1 MKTMRGFIILAACM
15 PMIASC
21 AGGGLLKS
29 TEPRQ
34 NIYTLRPAPEDATKT
49 AGAARILEVAMPQ
62 VPPGFETD
70 RIALYTQGGKK
81 LDYYAGAKWA
91 DLLDSTLQDAL
102 RRSARNV
109 LPSVVAITPTQGT
122 DGQFRLQT
130 KVNEFA
136 PVYEGGASGAP
147 TVRVS
152 VEFTLVRLPE
162 NAIVS
167 SFILKQARVAEA
179 DSLDSV
185 AGALEGAMQET
196 LAEAFRRMEK
206 TLAAAE

>member
-1 MKTMRGFIILAACM
+1 MKMMRGFIILAAFL
-15 PMIASC
+15 PVLSAC
-21 AGGGLLKS
+21 AGGGILKS

-34 NIYTLRPAPEDATKT
+34 VIYTLRPAPEDGSKT
-49 AGAARILEVAMPQ
+49 AGAARIVEIAKPQ

-91 DLLDSTLQDAL
+91 DLLDSTLQDTL

-109 LPSVVAITPTQGT
+109 LPSIVAITSTQGM

-136 PVYEGGASGAP
+136 PVYADGTTAAP

-152 VEFTLVRLPE
+152 VEFTLVRLPD
-162 NAIVS
+162 NVIVS
-167 SFILKQARVAEA
+167 SFILGQTRVVEA
-179 DSLDSV
+179 NSLD
-185 AGALEGAMQET
+185 AATGAMEEMMQQT
-196 LAEAFRRMEK
+196 LTEAFRRMEK
-206 TLAAAE
+206 TLAAE